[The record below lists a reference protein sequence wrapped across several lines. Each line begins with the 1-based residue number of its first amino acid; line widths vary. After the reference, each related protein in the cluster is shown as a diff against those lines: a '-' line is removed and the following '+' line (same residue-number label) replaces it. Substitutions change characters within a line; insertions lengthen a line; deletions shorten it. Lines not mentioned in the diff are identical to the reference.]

1 MSGKICDI
9 LACERSAYP
18 VLLYCLQDATHDWR
32 HLQLVNTSMC
42 EAFGHYTEQ
51 VEEYSAKRTAM
62 LRKRLAAI
70 EYENYKTMDL
80 FLKAYAHVDDQ
91 LDRFAMTKHMYL
103 YNRERRSKGWDNMPS
118 YTKWMLTYT
127 NNDLTLLQRLNQ
139 KDKDSII
146 KRFYALQ

>member
-9 LACERSAYP
+9 LACERSAHP

-42 EAFGHYTEQ
+42 AAFGHYTEQ
-51 VEEYSAKRTAM
+51 VEEYTAKRTEM
-62 LRKRLAAI
+62 LWKRLAKCQF
-70 EYENYKTMDL
+70 EDYDTMDL
-80 FLKAYAHVDDQ
+80 FEEAWAPLEDELEKFIVPKHIQ
-91 LDRFAMTKHMYL
+91 LYW
-103 YNRERRSKGWDNMPS
+103 REGRSKEWKNMPS